1 MINQLALV
9 YKYDDE
15 AKEKDMTAEKRLA
28 HHQKW
33 SAPVMGALKI
43 WMQSQFD
50 ERKVEPNSALGGAI
64 CYMQKHWTE
73 LTRFLSVCGAYIDNN
88 LVERSLKLAIRTRK
102 NAMFHK
108 SLHGAFVAG
117 LLLSLIATCE
127 LAGKNPV
134 RYLIA
139 LQEHKSDVFK
149 HPDLWLPWNY
159 ESTLIT
165 LQNTALKY
173 VSNQVE
179 YLCGSD
185 PPDKVKFAV
194 G

>member
-1 MINQLALV
+1 MTVEERLV
-9 YKYDDE
+9 
-15 AKEKDMTAEKRLA
+15 

-33 SAPVMGALKI
+33 SAPVMEALKI
-43 WMQSQFD
+43 WMQSQCD
-50 ERKVEPNSALGGAI
+50 DRKVEPNSALGGATS
-64 CYMQKHWTE
+64 YMQKHWAE
-73 LTRFLSVCGAYIDNN
+73 LTRFLTICGAYIDNN
-88 LVERSLKLAIRTRK
+88 LVERALKLAIRTRK

-127 LAGKNPV
+127 LVGKNPV
-134 RYLIA
+134 HYLIT

-159 ESTLIT
+159 ESTLMA
-165 LQNTALKY
+165 LQNTALKC
-173 VSNQVE
+173 VSNQAE
-179 YLCGSD
+179 YLRASD
-185 PPDKVKFAV
+185 PPDKVKFAA